1 MMRPPPGWWSSR
13 DECGT
18 KTRRLLLLLSPG
30 APSRVADREKRPLF
44 ETTKASLSTKG
55 GKTEPRRRPPWA
67 SKGNTNASSIESR
80 PLLSSNFCD
89 DSLFLSLSLSLSLKE
104 ARSLSKSSSSLERD
118 DDDPP
123 PLSLPLCRRC
133 CSLLDEKQSQHQHHH
148 RRRKQREKEQRFLAA
163 SFETF
168 FFCPFFFVS
177 LFCKCLGYYI
187 EKKRTVFSVGFL
199 LFFLKSIFF
208 QRHYF

>member
-30 APSRVADREKRPLF
+30 APSCVAREKRPLF

-55 GKTEPRRRPPWA
+55 GKTEPRRRPPPWA

-89 DSLFLSLSLSLSLKE
+89 DSLFLSLSLSLSKK
-104 ARSLSKSSSSLERD
+104 RSLSKSSSSLERD

-123 PLSLPLCRRC
+123 PLFLPLCRRC
-133 CSLLDEKQSQHQHHH
+133 CSLDEKQSQKQQQH
-148 RRRKQREKEQRFLAA
+148 RKQREREQRFLAA

-168 FFCPFFFVS
+168 FLSLFFV
-177 LFCKCLGYYI
+177 CL
-187 EKKRTVFSVGFL
+187 S
-199 LFFLKSIFF
+199 
-208 QRHYF
+208 

>member
-30 APSRVADREKRPLF
+30 APSCVAREKRPLF

-55 GKTEPRRRPPWA
+55 GKTEPRRRPPCWA

-89 DSLFLSLSLSLSLKE
+89 DSLFLSLSLSLKEALSLKVVVVVGK
-104 ARSLSKSSSSLERD
+104 RRRRPSSSFSSFVS
-118 DDDPP
+118 
-123 PLSLPLCRRC
+123 PL
-133 CSLLDEKQSQHQHHH
+133 LLS
-148 RRRKQREKEQRFLAA
+148 RRKAKPTTPTTPKTERKRATLFGG
-163 SFETF
+163 F
-168 FFCPFFFVS
+168 F
-177 LFCKCLGYYI
+177 
-187 EKKRTVFSVGFL
+187 
-199 LFFLKSIFF
+199 
-208 QRHYF
+208 